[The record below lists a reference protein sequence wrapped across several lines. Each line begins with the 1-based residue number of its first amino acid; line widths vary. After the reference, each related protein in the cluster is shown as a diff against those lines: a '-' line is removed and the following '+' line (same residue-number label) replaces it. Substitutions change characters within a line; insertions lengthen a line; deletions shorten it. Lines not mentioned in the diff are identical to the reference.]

1 MVIFSLS
8 QIYSEAGGPGNERLR
23 AGGREQGA
31 EGRSEDKRQK
41 TKVTR

>member
-23 AGGREQGA
+23 AGLKT
-31 EGRSEDKRQK
+31 ED
-41 TKVTR
+41 